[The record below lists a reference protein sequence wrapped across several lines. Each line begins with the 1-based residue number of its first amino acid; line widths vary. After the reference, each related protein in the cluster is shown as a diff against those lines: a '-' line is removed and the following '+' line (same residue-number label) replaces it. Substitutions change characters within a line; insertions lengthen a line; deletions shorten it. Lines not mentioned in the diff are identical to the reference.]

1 MYLPGRTETTQRL
14 RKTAPESPAIDLL
27 SPVDNSSLVSPD
39 DRLQGTLDLLIL
51 RTLNEG
57 PLHGWAISR
66 RIRERSDDV
75 LQVNQGSLYPAL
87 HRLEDEGWLAAEWAV
102 ADTGRRAKVYQ
113 LTTLGRRALVR
124 EERGWLSFVGAV
136 TQVLRPA

>member
-1 MYLPGRTETTQRL
+1 
-14 RKTAPESPAIDLL
+14 LL
-27 SPVDNSSLVSPD
+27 SPADNNVRVSPD

-51 RTLNEG
+51 GTLTDA

-66 RIRERSDDV
+66 RIRERSGAV

-87 HRLEDEGWLAAEWAV
+87 HRLEDEGWLAAEWTV
-102 ADTGRRAKVYQ
+102 AETGRRAKVYH
-113 LTTLGRRALVR
+113 LTTHGRRALAR
-124 EERGWLSFVGAV
+124 EERGWLAFVAAV